1 MLDRMNNER
10 ICVDI
15 PEFEQLGLT
24 KTERRLIRLYR
35 LLSEHEQMQFRR
47 LSELLATTPEE
58 SFGT

>member
-24 KTERRLIRLYR
+24 KIERRLIRLYR

-58 SFGT
+58 SVGN

>member
-58 SFGT
+58 SVGN